1 MAKDSQI
8 CKTLLLA
15 LILFMLM
22 EFLLQLR
29 AELKFGNSI
38 LSAAFADNKAQG
50 SMFVQH
56 NGYQL
61 LAAGVEFEGSSIK
74 VQSNELGLRSA
85 PIGPK
90 SSNNVRV
97 IALGASSTYGA
108 YAASNDDTF
117 PAILQQLGSD
127 TPLEVINAG
136 IPGNDISSQYL
147 LYAERLAGLSA
158 DVLILY
164 SGLSNDVGRLCQR
177 GGTGK
182 KSYTLPQLQAPKWLL
197 SVDLLLKNST
207 DVRYVPY
214 KYSPMPDL
222 TPYLQDY
229 AASLRQIAELAL
241 QRQVKTI
248 LFAENLRSFRDD
260 QPLQLQQ
267 QLAAS
272 ALYYTPCLTV
282 GQFADVFKQ
291 YNQVQQQVAAEYS
304 NVHYVSL
311 SEQVPGGREYFT
323 DSVHFAAKG
332 EQAIA
337 AALAKVLKD
346 IRQVAP

>member
-8 CKTLLLA
+8 WKTLLLA

-22 EFLLQLR
+22 ELLLQLR
-29 AELKFGNSI
+29 AQLKFGNSI
-38 LSAAFADNKAQG
+38 FTTAFADKGAQG
-50 SMFVQH
+50 SLFVQR

-61 LAAGVEFEGSSIK
+61 LAPDIEFAGSSIK
-74 VQSNELGLRSA
+74 VQSNQLGLRSEA
-85 PIGPK
+85 IEPK
-90 SSNNVRV
+90 VNGTVRV

-108 YAASNDDTF
+108 YAATNADTF
-117 PAILQQLGSD
+117 PAILQRISSD
-127 TPLEVINAG
+127 IPLEVINAG

-147 LYAERLAGLSA
+147 LYAEQLAGLSE

-177 GGTGK
+177 NSTA
-182 KSYTLPQLQAPKWLL
+182 KSYALPQLQAPKWLL

-207 DVRYVPY
+207 NLRYVPY

-222 TPYLQDY
+222 APYLQQY
-229 AASLRQIAELAL
+229 AASLRQIVVLAQ
-241 QRQVKTI
+241 QRLVKTI
-248 LFAENLRSFRDD
+248 LFAENLRSFRSE

-282 GQFADVFKQ
+282 GQFSEVFEQ
-291 YNQVQQQVAAEYS
+291 YNRVQQQVAAEFAG
-304 NVHYVSL
+304 VHYVSL
-311 SEQVPGGREYFT
+311 SGQVPGGHKYFT
-323 DSVHFAAKG
+323 DSVHFSAKG

-337 AALAKVLKD
+337 AALAQALKNT
-346 IRQVAP
+346 RQVAP

>member
-8 CKTLLLA
+8 WKTLLLA

-29 AELKFGNSI
+29 AQLKFGNSI
-38 LSAAFADNKAQG
+38 LTAAFADSNTEG
-50 SMFVQH
+50 SLFVQH

-61 LAAGVEFEGSSIK
+61 LAADVEFEGSSIK
-74 VQSNELGLRSA
+74 VQSNQLGLRSA
-85 PIGPK
+85 AVGPK
-90 SSNNVRV
+90 TNSNIRV

-108 YAASNDDTF
+108 YAATNDDTF
-117 PAILQQLGSD
+117 PAILQRISSD
-127 TPLEVINAG
+127 IPLEVINAG

-147 LYAERLAGLSA
+147 LYAEQLAGLSE

-177 GGTGK
+177 NGAA
-182 KSYTLPQLQAPKWLL
+182 KSYALPQLQAPKWLL

-207 DVRYVPY
+207 DLRYVPY

-222 TPYLQDY
+222 NPYLQQY
-229 AASLRQIAELAL
+229 AASLRQIVKLAQ

-248 LFAENLRSFRDD
+248 LFAENLRAFRNN

-272 ALYYTPCLTV
+272 ALYYTPCLTA
-282 GQFADVFKQ
+282 GQFSEVFEQ
-291 YNQVQQQVAAEYS
+291 YNQVQQQIAAEYAE
-304 NVHYVSL
+304 VHYVRL
-311 SEQVPGGREYFT
+311 SGQVPGGREYFT
-323 DSVHFAAKG
+323 DSVHFSAKG

-337 AALAKVLKD
+337 AALAQVLKD
-346 IRQVAP
+346 TWQVAP